1 MKPEELR
8 IGNWVQYGGC
18 LVNKGLPHE
27 IEAVDFWDGTQDYR
41 PLPLTEEWLL
51 KFGFKKDKTWT
62 GDVFENKKGDRV
74 CLGAQMYVASESVK
88 VDCPKNVHQL
98 QNLYYALTGEELKI
112 KDASTE
118 EK

>member
-8 IGNWVQYGGC
+8 IGNWVESNGFYRVRGPYQVSSISGVLEY
-18 LVNKGLPHE
+18 
-27 IEAVDFWDGTQDYR
+27 DYIK